1 MSQATFCLIVSSGAI
16 AVTWFWFKVCDLIK
30 RLDRVEIAYEEI
42 SDYQKALEK
51 VQELDKTTN
60 DTIREAQK
68 KITILKRN
76 PFFN

>member
-16 AVTWFWFKVCDLIK
+16 AVTWFWYKVCDLIK
-30 RLDRVEIAYEEI
+30 RLDRIEITMAMDDAYD
-42 SDYQKALEK
+42 SQPLTK
-51 VQELDKTTN
+51 